1 MHNQTPGP
9 GHDVPYPASGTNE
22 RAKPSSPPHAGKS
35 FWIRDYGNYTAN
47 PDLAAD
53 LRCDILVIGGGIAGL
68 SSAWHCAK
76 DGLGSVVVIESEI
89 IGFGASEPLAGSC
102 HSLA

>member
-47 PDLAAD
+47 PDLAAEVGD
-53 LRCDILVIGGGIAGL
+53 
-68 SSAWHCAK
+68 
-76 DGLGSVVVIESEI
+76 VV
-89 IGFGASEPLAGSC
+89 GSC
-102 HSLA
+102 YGVGILRMKGDEVLRVRRSE